1 MNRHLFTG
9 VTFLPSFG
17 DAVYDNAPFQ
27 RLSDE
32 KLRKEYEDIEKYIKE
47 NDVDFNSIMSN
58 RDNLY
63 SGDMAAQ
70 GCAGGACELK

>member
-1 MNRHLFTG
+1 MSILG
-9 VTFLPSFG
+9 I
-17 DAVYDNAPFQ
+17 
-27 RLSDE
+27 
-32 KLRKEYEDIEKYIKE
+32 EYEEIEKYIKE

-63 SGDMAAQ
+63 SGDMVAQ